1 MRPVLV
7 GGPWDGAA
15 ITDDMEGIDEIQI
28 SVFNEKQKEV
38 FVYVYNYDT
47 ETGNYN
53 YDGEFLPQELEEE
66 EDE

>member
-1 MRPVLV
+1 MKPILI
-7 GGPWDGAA
+7 GGPWDGAS
-15 ITDDMEGIDEIQI
+15 IVEDMEGIDEIQI
-28 SVFNEKQKEV
+28 SVLSEEREEI

-53 YDGEFLPQELEEE
+53 YDGEFLPEELEEE

>member
-1 MRPVLV
+1 MKPVLI
-7 GGPWDGAA
+7 GGPWDGAT
-15 ITDDMEGIDEIQI
+15 ITDDVEEVDEIQI
-28 SVFNEKQKEV
+28 SVYNEKQKEV

-53 YDGEFLPQELEEE
+53 YDGEFLPEELEEE